1 MARSPGITDTPDGG
15 WIVTDTAGNTF
26 KVKNIRRRPALAIM
40 VATYPSYKEHMFVG
54 QKVAA
59 VKGGRTAEM
68 IDKNISMS
76 GLKRLIKH
84 HEKQFGA
91 TDVEIFFLD

>member
-1 MARSPGITDTPDGG
+1 MRSPGVTDTPDGG
-15 WIVTDTAGNTF
+15 WTVTDTSGNTF
-26 KVKNIRRRPALAIM
+26 KVKNIRRRPASAIM
-40 VATYPSYKEHMFVG
+40 VATYPSHEEHMFVG

-68 IDKNISMS
+68 ISKNITADE
-76 GLKRLIKH
+76 LKKLVRH

-91 TDVEIFFLD
+91 TDVEIFLLD

>member
-1 MARSPGITDTPDGG
+1 MARSPGIVDTPDGG

-26 KVKNIRRRPALAIM
+26 KVKNIRRRPAWAIM
-40 VATYPSYKEHMFVG
+40 VATYPSHEEHMFVG

-68 IDKNISMS
+68 IGKDVTMS
-76 GLKRLIKH
+76 ALKKLVLH

-91 TDVEIFFLD
+91 TDVEIFLLD